1 MEDSNLSNEKR
12 TDEMSIASLVCGIV
26 GLVFMFIPIIYG
38 IGIIPSILGIIFG
51 NISKKKIRKNPNLEG
66 YGMAKAGFI
75 CGIIGTVLA
84 VISLIGCGIL
94 ISEISDIIT

>member
-1 MEDSNLSNEKR
+1 MENNNLSTQKR
-12 TDEMSIASLVCGIV
+12 TDGMSIASLVCGIV

-38 IGIIPSILGIIFG
+38 VGIIPSILGIIFG
-51 NISKKKIRKNPNLEG
+51 NISKKKIRQNPNLEG

-75 CGIIGTVLA
+75 CGIIGVVLS

-94 ISEISDIIT
+94 ISELSGI